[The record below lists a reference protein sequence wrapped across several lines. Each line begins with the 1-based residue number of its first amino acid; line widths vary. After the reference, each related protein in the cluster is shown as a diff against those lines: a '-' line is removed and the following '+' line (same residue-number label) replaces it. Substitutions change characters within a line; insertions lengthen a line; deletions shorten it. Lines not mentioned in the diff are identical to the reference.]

1 MFDNI
6 ITPEACGDFESLV
19 RTTVFEI
26 VMKTVN
32 RKEPVHTGKTRK
44 DLGITTKDSLS
55 IGQLKAI
62 VNTGNFGE
70 YEVELADVK
79 EVFGWRD
86 YRLILKDTYTKGN
99 GKVANRTRPLTR
111 RHLDALWVED
121 KTMRANLTHAIRAL
135 ETVLD
140 AKQAIKAGYKAQ
152 FAQTVDTIQVEKD
165 NDFFMSSFKTVQV
178 DLADKGFSPL
188 DIKQFGLSRGD
199 LVRYVMLDEAEHSA
213 DEQCHLGGYYHSVK
227 VFDSGAEPKD
237 WGSNNQVFLNVSP
250 QNLEYMRTQTNVYYC
265 PSCQK
270 NHSPSFLA
278 KNGNKCPVYQIPRSE
293 LVAQT
298 VTLRLPEIT
307 VGVCNT
313 DSEGNKEL
321 KTGLRM
327 NTYGGVHFTSAR
339 FNKSSGLFNILKDI
353 KNKRLEPQVGI
364 EAMLNTSFKVRKQI
378 TGVTKFES
386 ASVVPVLFE
395 TSYGEFLGLALKRD
409 SLTMA

>member
-1 MFDNI
+1 MFEEI
-6 ITPEACGDFESLV
+6 INTEACGDFESLV

-79 EVFGWRD
+79 AAFGWTD
-86 YRLILKDTYTKGN
+86 YRLTLKETYTKGN
-99 GKVANRTRPLTR
+99 GKTANKTRPLKR
-111 RHLDALWVED
+111 SHLDALWAND
-121 KTMRANLTHAIRAL
+121 KTMRNNLTHAIRAL

-140 AKQAIKAGYKAQ
+140 AKQAIKHGYKAQ
-152 FAQTVDTIQVEKD
+152 FAQVEPVERAS
-165 NDFFMSSFKTVQV
+165 NEFNMLNMTFKTAQI
-178 DLADKGFSPL
+178 DLAEKGFTPL
-188 DIKQFGLSRGD
+188 DIKHFGLGRGD
-199 LVRYVMLDEAEHSA
+199 LVRYVCLDETEHSA
-213 DEQCHLGGYYHSVK
+213 DEQCHLGGYYHSAK

-250 QNLEYMRTQTNVYYC
+250 QNLEYLRTQVNVYYC
-265 PSCQK
+265 KECQK

-278 KNGNKCPVYQIPRSE
+278 KHNNKCPVYQIPRSE

-298 VTLRLPEIT
+298 TTLRLPEIT
-307 VGVCNT
+307 VGTVKT
-313 DSEGNKEL
+313 SEGVEEL

-339 FNKSSGLFNILKDI
+339 FNKSSGLFTILKDI
-353 KNKRLEPQVGI
+353 KNKRVEPQVGI